1 MLSLGRWVK
10 RLQER
15 DAVCEA
21 VLALAVAVQ
30 KSVAHRPAQF
40 EEDLDDRL
48 VSDAQVQLA
57 QLIEDPALASA
68 IAHALQIL
76 CRRWAAE
83 SHVAAQAM
91 PAGPMSF
98 TVFQKLRRYLSRAT
112 RKLDSREMAIHD
124 LT

>member
-10 RLQER
+10 RLQDR

-30 KSVAHRPAQF
+30 TSVAHRPEQF

-76 CRRWAAE
+76 CRRWEAE
-83 SHVAAQAM
+83 SHVAGQAM
-91 PAGPMSF
+91 PAGPVSC
-98 TVFQKLRRYLSRAT
+98 TVFQKVHSHLSRAT
-112 RKLDSREMAIHD
+112 RKHESQS
-124 LT
+124 